1 MKNATKLKIWGF
13 TQLCIGVLLI
23 VLAFFVFNDKD
34 MFVNTPNAALL
45 TIGSTLTVLAIPI
58 IFVGFVPEITKFLS
72 KMQSETIDHAKDEIK
87 DAASKQAETVVPA
100 VTPSIKKAYEEIKDE
115 KTIEDKLIEAK
126 NLLDKQVITEEEY
139 EQMRKSILGIK

>member
-13 TQLCIGVLLI
+13 TQLCIGALLI
-23 VLAFFVFNDKD
+23 ILALFVYNDKD
-34 MFVNTPNAALL
+34 MFVNTPNTALL
-45 TIGSTLTVLAIPI
+45 TIGSILAVLTIPI

-72 KMQSETIDHAKDEIK
+72 KMQSETFDHAKDEIK

-100 VTPSIKKAYEEIKDE
+100 VTPSIKRAYQEIKDE
-115 KTIEDKLIEAK
+115 KTIEEKLIEAK
-126 NLLDKQVITEEEY
+126 TLLDKQVITKEEY

>member
-13 TQLCIGVLLI
+13 TQLCIGALLI
-23 VLAFFVFNDKD
+23 ILANDKD
-34 MFVNTPNAALL
+34 MFINTPNAALL